1 MFNDFE
7 STRTCLERRLNIMLM
22 TEIIEKKRDGYKLSK
37 EEIDFF
43 VEGYT
48 AGSIPDYQASALCM
62 AIYLRGMDD
71 EEATN
76 LAIAMRDSGDKM
88 DLSSIPGKK
97 VDKHST
103 GGVGDKTSL
112 VLAPLVASFGLKFA
126 KMSGRGLGHTGGT
139 LDKLESIKGFNI
151 AVSPEDFIKQVKNV
165 GMAIVGQTGNLT
177 PADKK
182 LYALRDVTAT
192 VSTIPLIASS
202 IMSKKLAAGADIIV
216 LDVKVGAGAFMKNL
230 SDAQHLAKLMVQIG
244 DNCGRNVTAVLT
256 NMEEPLG
263 LAVGNALEVI
273 EAINTLKG
281 NGPKDLLDLCL
292 EIGSYHLTDA
302 GMFKTREEAKEAMRE
317 HIKNGSALAKF
328 KEFVAAQGGD
338 ASFADDVTKFAQAK
352 EIKEVKATKDGF
364 ISHIDALAIGHAAM
378 LLGAG
383 RETMADAIDPAV
395 GIVLNK
401 KVGDSVKA
409 GEVLC
414 YIYTNGKNTLESSNK
429 AFDAFEISD
438 THVEPQLILDV
449 IR

>member
-1 MFNDFE
+1 
-7 STRTCLERRLNIMLM
+7 MLM
-22 TEIIEKKRDGYKLSK
+22 TDIIEKKRDGYTLTR

-43 VEGYT
+43 IKGYT
-48 AGSIPDYQASALCM
+48 EGTIPDYQASALCM
-62 AIYLRGMDD
+62 AIYLKGMTD

-76 LAIAMRDSGDKM
+76 LAISMRDSGDKM
-88 DLSSIPGKK
+88 DLSVLSGKK

-151 AVSPEDFIKQVKNV
+151 AVKPEDFIKQVEKV

-192 VSTIPLIASS
+192 VSSIPLIASS

-230 SDAQHLAKLMVQIG
+230 DDARHLANLMVSIG
-244 DNCGRNVTAVLT
+244 TNCGKNVTAVLT

-263 LAVGNALEVI
+263 YAVGNALEVI

-292 EIGSYHLTDA
+292 EIGSYQLTDA
-302 GMFKTREEAKEAMRE
+302 NVFATRDEAKQAMLLN
-317 HIKNGSALAKF
+317 IKNGKALEKF
-328 KEFVAAQGGD
+328 MEFVSAQGGD
-338 ASFADDVTKFAQAK
+338 ASYALDTNKFAQAK
-352 EIKEVKATKDGF
+352 EIVEVKSKLSGYV
-364 ISHIDALAIGHAAM
+364 SHIDALAIGHAAM

-383 RETMADAIDPAV
+383 RETMADTIDPAV

-401 KVGDSVKA
+401 KVGDSVKKD
-409 GEVLC
+409 EVLC
-414 YIYTNGKNTLESSNK
+414 SIYTNGKNTSEAVSR
-429 AFDAFEISD
+429 AFDAFKIEN
-438 THVEPQLILDV
+438 TKVEAKLILDV
-449 IR
+449 VR

>member
-1 MFNDFE
+1 
-7 STRTCLERRLNIMLM
+7 MLM
-22 TEIIEKKRDGYKLSK
+22 TEIIEKKRDGYKLSQ
-37 EEIDFF
+37 EEIEFF
-43 VEGYT
+43 IKGYT
-48 AGSIPDYQASALCM
+48 EGSIPDYQASALCM
-62 AIYLRGMDD
+62 AIYLQGMTD
-71 EEATN
+71 EEATY

-88 DLSSIPGKK
+88 DLSSIPGFK

-151 AVSPEDFIKQVKNV
+151 ALSPEEFINQVKNV

-202 IMSKKLAAGADIIV
+202 IMSKKLAAGSDIIV
-216 LDVKVGAGAFMKNL
+216 LDVKVGAGAFMKTL
-230 SDAQHLAKLMVQIG
+230 DEARHLARLMVQIG
-244 DNCGRNVTAVLT
+244 QNCSKKMTAVLT

-263 LAVGNALEVI
+263 YAVGNALEVI

-292 EIGSYHLTDA
+292 EIGSYQLTDA
-302 GMFKTREEAKEAMRE
+302 GVFKTREEAKDAMRE
-317 HIKNGSALAKF
+317 NIKNGKALAKF
-328 KEFVAAQGGD
+328 KEFVSAQGGD
-338 ASFADDVTKFAQAK
+338 ASFADDTTLFSQAK
-352 EIKEVKATKDGF
+352 EIIPVKSDKDGY

-383 RETMADAIDPAV
+383 RETMEDIIDPAV

-401 KVGDSVKA
+401 KVGDKVLN
-409 GEVLC
+409 GETLA
-414 YIYTNGKNTLESSNK
+414 YIYTNGKNTLESSLKCKN
-429 AFDAFEISD
+429 AFEITD
-438 THVEPQLILDV
+438 KKVDAKLILDV
-449 IR
+449 VR

>member
-1 MFNDFE
+1 
-7 STRTCLERRLNIMLM
+7 MLM
-22 TEIIEKKRDGYKLSK
+22 TDIIEKKRDGYTLTR

-43 VEGYT
+43 IKGYT
-48 AGSIPDYQASALCM
+48 EGTIPDYQASALCM
-62 AIYLRGMDD
+62 AIYLKGMTD

-76 LAIAMRDSGDKM
+76 LAISMRDSGDKM
-88 DLSSIPGKK
+88 DLSVLSGKK

-151 AVSPEDFIKQVKNV
+151 AVKPEDFIKQVEKV

-192 VSTIPLIASS
+192 VSSIPLIASS

-230 SDAQHLAKLMVQIG
+230 DDARHLANLMVSIG
-244 DNCGRNVTAVLT
+244 TNCGKNVTAVLT

-263 LAVGNALEVI
+263 YAVGNALEVI

-292 EIGSYHLTDA
+292 EIGSYQLTDA
-302 GMFKTREEAKEAMRE
+302 NVFATRDEAKEAMLLN
-317 HIKNGSALAKF
+317 IKNGKALEKF
-328 KEFVAAQGGD
+328 MEFVSAQGGD
-338 ASFADDVTKFAQAK
+338 ASYALDTNKFAQAK
-352 EIKEVKATKDGF
+352 EIVEVKSKLSGYV
-364 ISHIDALAIGHAAM
+364 SHIDALAIGHAAM

-383 RETMADAIDPAV
+383 RETMADTIDPAV

-401 KVGDSVKA
+401 KVGDSVKKD
-409 GEVLC
+409 EVLC
-414 YIYTNGKNTLESSNK
+414 SIYTNGKNTSEAVSR
-429 AFDAFEISD
+429 AFDAFKIENTKVD
-438 THVEPQLILDV
+438 AKLILDV
-449 IR
+449 VR

>member
-1 MFNDFE
+1 
-7 STRTCLERRLNIMLM
+7 MLM
-22 TEIIEKKRDGYKLSK
+22 TDIIEKKRDGYTLTK

-43 VEGYT
+43 IKGYT
-48 AGSIPDYQASALCM
+48 EGSIPDYQASALCM
-62 AIYLRGMDD
+62 AIYLKGMTD

-76 LAIAMRDSGDKM
+76 LAISMRDSGDKM
-88 DLSSIPGKK
+88 DLSVLSGKK

-151 AVSPEDFIKQVKNV
+151 AVKPEDFIKQVEKI
-165 GMAIVGQTGNLT
+165 GIAIVGQTGNLT

-192 VSTIPLIASS
+192 VSSIPLIASS

-230 SDAQHLAKLMVQIG
+230 DDARHLANLMVSIG
-244 DNCGRNVTAVLT
+244 TNCGKNVTAVLT

-263 LAVGNALEVI
+263 YAVGNALEVI

-292 EIGSYHLTDA
+292 EIGSYQLTDA
-302 GMFKTREEAKEAMRE
+302 NVFATREEAKEAMLE
-317 HIKNGSALAKF
+317 NIKNGKALEKF
-328 KEFVAAQGGD
+328 MEFVSAQGGD
-338 ASFADDVTKFAQAK
+338 ASFALDTTKFAQAK
-352 EIKEVKATKDGF
+352 EIVEVKSEVDGYV
-364 ISHIDALAIGHAAM
+364 SHIDALQIGHAAM

-383 RETMADAIDPAV
+383 RETMADTIDPAV

-401 KVGDSVKA
+401 KVGDSVKK

-414 YIYTNGKNTLESSNK
+414 SIYTNGKNTSESVK
-429 AFDAFEISD
+429 RAFDAFKITND
-438 THVEPQLILDV
+438 KVEAKLILDV
-449 IR
+449 VR